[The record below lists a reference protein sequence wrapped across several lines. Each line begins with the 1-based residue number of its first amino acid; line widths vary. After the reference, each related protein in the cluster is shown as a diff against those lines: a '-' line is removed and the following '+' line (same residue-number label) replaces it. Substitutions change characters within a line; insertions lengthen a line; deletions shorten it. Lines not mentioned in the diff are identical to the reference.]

1 MNYTTL
7 SVVKRREKQGIFKID
22 CCKKLNES
30 FIENTNAIRGL
41 LQTTEN
47 VVTLKLITDGQDFS
61 I

>member
-1 MNYTTL
+1 MNYMKL

-41 LQTTEN
+41 LWMTEK
-47 VVTLKLITDGQDFS
+47 VVTLKLITDGHR
-61 I
+61 